1 MSTYVILVRVS
12 PGSFKDS
19 KDVKE
24 AADAM
29 LAKLKSD
36 CPDVVWKDSYATM
49 GRFDFVDIVEAD
61 DPKKVQKA
69 AMIINAYAHATTETL
84 LATPWQEFYAN
95 L

>member
-1 MSTYVILVRVS
+1 
-12 PGSFKDS
+12 
-19 KDVKE
+19 
-24 AADAM
+24 M

-36 CPDVVWKDSYATM
+36 CPNVVWKDNYTTM

-69 AMIINAYAHATTETL
+69 SMIISAYAHTTTETL
-84 LATPWQEFYAN
+84 LVTSWQEFYVN

>member
-1 MSTYVILVRVS
+1 MSTYIILVRVS

-19 KDVKE
+19 QDVKQ
-24 AADAM
+24 AADVM

-36 CPDVVWKDSYATM
+36 CPEVVWKDSYATM

-61 DPKKVQKA
+61 DPNKVQKA
-69 AMIINAYAHATTETL
+69 AMIISAYAHATTETL